1 MVYLACRKV
10 HHDYSL
16 KIKAGQFGSLL
27 KSKRVGRSTDFPGP
41 SLRQL
46 TPARSSADSQLT
58 PAQERGSGVLAII
71 LRGRSDIPQVC
82 GGTNIIS
89 KSASFKTIMLNNT
102 G

>member
-41 SLRQL
+41 SLRQR

-58 PAQERGSGVLAII
+58 PAQERGSGVPAII

-82 GGTNIIS
+82 GGTNIFS